1 MRLSINFLQ
10 TGGVPLTADLMDLI
24 QEQIRFYDFLGELAG
39 NLTILSGCVVT
50 GSSISSGVVA
60 INGECYF
67 LEAGLITSTV
77 YINTQQITKTFQD
90 QTDKILIEKKTVK
103 FGTSTPANMWNWSE
117 FTRLDSLKVMQDK
130 ISKKAEQ
137 TTVLGILER
146 VMKLE
151 IKTAPI
157 QNGGVAFP
165 WFKPKSEI
173 PFGWKE
179 CLDTRGKTIVGIDPN
194 DVDLQ
199 VLKNT
204 LGAKKHTLTINEMPS
219 HDHDMPNQ
227 VTIGGYNSGTG
238 GNQTT
243 VYPNYTNRRT
253 GYSGG
258 GQSHN
263 NMQPSILAYYIEP
276 DFQ

>member
-1 MRLSINFLQ
+1 MKLSINFLQ
-10 TGGVPLTADLMDLI
+10 AGGVPLTADLMDNI
-24 QEQIRFYDFLGELAG
+24 MESIKFYDFLGELAG

-67 LEAGLITSTV
+67 LDAGLVTSTV
-77 YINTQQITKTFQD
+77 YINTQQIYKTFQD
-90 QTDKILIEKKTVK
+90 QTDKILIERKTVK
-103 FGTSTPANMWNWSE
+103 FGTSTPNNMWNWSE
-117 FTRLDSLKVMQDK
+117 FTRLDTLKEMQDK
-130 ISKKAEQ
+130 IAKKAEQ

-157 QNGGVAFP
+157 QNGAIVLP
-165 WFKPKSEI
+165 WFKPKTEI
-173 PFGWKE
+173 PYGWKE
-179 CLDTRGKTIVGIDPN
+179 CLDTRGKTIVGVDPN

-204 LGAKKHTLTINEMPS
+204 LGANKHVLTVEEMPS
-219 HDHDMPNQ
+219 HNHG
-227 VTIGGYNSGTG
+227 VLEYSGIIGLGSGNRINAPVYSG
-238 GNQTT
+238 QGSNQTS
-243 VYPNYTNRRT
+243 YT
-253 GYSGG
+253 GFGKA
-258 GQSHN
+258 HN
-263 NMQPSILAYYIEP
+263 NMQKSILAYYIEP